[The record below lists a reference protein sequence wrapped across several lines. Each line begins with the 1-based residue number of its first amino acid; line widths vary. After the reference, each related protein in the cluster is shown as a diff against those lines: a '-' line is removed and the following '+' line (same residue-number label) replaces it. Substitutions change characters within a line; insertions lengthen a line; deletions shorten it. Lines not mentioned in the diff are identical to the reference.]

1 MNANIKSGVR
11 ALSLAVVSGL
21 ALVGQAQAALP
32 ASVTTAM
39 TTIQTDGL
47 ALIDLAWPVVAALV
61 GGFVLIK
68 LFKRAAAKV

>member
-1 MNANIKSGVR
+1 MNEQIKRGLKAAS
-11 ALSLAVVSGL
+11 VVGAGAL
-21 ALVGQAQAALP
+21 ALAGQAQAALP

-39 TTIQTDGL
+39 TSIQTDGL

-68 LFKRAAAKV
+68 LFKRAASKV